1 MLVIKNI
8 FKSTINYVTTN
19 KLANIN
25 LRNSHINLLDA
36 FYYRLAYSQ
45 LNATKESLVSHLNFI
60 NNTTHSRQGFD
71 CKERNI
77 PLALYKLI
85 LDQLASYYN
94 TIVRHNF
101 QNTIIAID
109 GTYSN
114 NFSYDEILNM
124 GFYNVSNNIP
134 IDIES
139 FGREGKNKEVKSATS
154 YIKKNV
160 SKFKNTIIIG
170 DRAYFCYEFMK
181 FLDKNG
187 IYFIIRSKG
196 NANKLD
202 PNTYLSKNDPNYKI
216 IMHLRSKTRHVECKN
231 IVEKIAHDIKGKK
244 NIIKHT
250 IRMEDNCHLITNL
263 LDCDEYPDNQ
273 LFTIYKSRWDIE
285 VFFKYLKHNFKFQHL
300 REKDK
305 HHNYEKLYLSELII
319 IYIAKIIEKDNE
331 NKSKHVKIND
341 SHLTNGIFEKLL
353 YNLSHDKLTNEEY
366 KQFCKVY
373 IKLINNK
380 KNRSFPRTSKTPFS
394 KWYVKGYSHNS
405 QLVKMINA
413 ILNNTI
419 NELNKNL
426 KTKAKR
432 IKEINGK

>member
-1 MLVIKNI
+1 MLAIKNI

-45 LNATKESLVSHLNFI
+45 INVTKESLVSHLNFI

-71 CKERNI
+71 CKER
-77 PLALYKLI
+77 
-85 LDQLASYYN
+85 
-94 TIVRHNF
+94 
-101 QNTIIAID
+101 
-109 GTYSN
+109 
-114 NFSYDEILNM
+114 
-124 GFYNVSNNIP
+124 NIP

-250 IRMEDNCHLITNL
+250 IIKHTIRMEDNCHLITNL
-263 LDCDEYPDNQ
+263 LD
-273 LFTIYKSRWDIE
+273 
-285 VFFKYLKHNFKFQHL
+285 
-300 REKDK
+300 
-305 HHNYEKLYLSELII
+305 
-319 IYIAKIIEKDNE
+319 
-331 NKSKHVKIND
+331 
-341 SHLTNGIFEKLL
+341 
-353 YNLSHDKLTNEEY
+353 
-366 KQFCKVY
+366 
-373 IKLINNK
+373 
-380 KNRSFPRTSKTPFS
+380 
-394 KWYVKGYSHNS
+394 
-405 QLVKMINA
+405 
-413 ILNNTI
+413 
-419 NELNKNL
+419 
-426 KTKAKR
+426 
-432 IKEINGK
+432 